1 MSEIEED
8 LVRSSEERIV
18 CNSISTSLSEET
30 HVVNHGEPARKVKS
44 GITNKCFMVLIVEF
58 VYKINNL
65 DMEQGIFR

>member
-1 MSEIEED
+1 MFVNCSD
-8 LVRSSEERIV
+8 RRTLSDAY
-18 CNSISTSLSEET
+18 ISTSLSEET